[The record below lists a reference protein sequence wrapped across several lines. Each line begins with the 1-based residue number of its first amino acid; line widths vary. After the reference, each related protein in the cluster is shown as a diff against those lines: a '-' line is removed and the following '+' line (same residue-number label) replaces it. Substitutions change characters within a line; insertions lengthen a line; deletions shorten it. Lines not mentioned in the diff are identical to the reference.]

1 MIERLLFHG
10 IYAKTAGTPV
20 GGQDYL
26 LVPAGADEAEPS
38 LPLAQ
43 LAKTW
48 TKVALDAAVVKEV
61 PISPGMGIGEGLG

>member
-1 MIERLLFHG
+1 
-10 IYAKTAGTPV
+10 
-20 GGQDYL
+20 L